1 MPDMW
6 FLITIFSVVL
16 LYIIQYGYFPLK
28 HCQAQLF
35 SFLMQL
41 SNLPLTSLRTVFIW
55 EIVFVVSHRIFK
67 NGLFAFSVQLALEQ
81 HSFELHKSTY
91 TQSFSVIN
99 ITQSVIGWMYRCGD
113 INTEDL
119 HILMAEYKLH
129 MPFQMFC
136 RLVLLIPKLFKDQLY
151 INFFL

>member
-1 MPDMW
+1 
-6 FLITIFSVVL
+6 
-16 LYIIQYGYFPLK
+16 
-28 HCQAQLF
+28 
-35 SFLMQL
+35 MQL

-55 EIVFVVSHRIFK
+55 EIVFVISHRIFK

-113 INTEDL
+113 INTEEL
-119 HILMAEYKLH
+119 HILMAEYKLY

-136 RLVLLIPKLFKDQLY
+136 RLVLLIPKLLKDQLY